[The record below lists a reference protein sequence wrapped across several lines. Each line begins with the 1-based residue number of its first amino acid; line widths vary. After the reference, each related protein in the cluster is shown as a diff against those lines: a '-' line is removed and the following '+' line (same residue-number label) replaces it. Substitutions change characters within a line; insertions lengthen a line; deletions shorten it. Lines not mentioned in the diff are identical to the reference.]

1 MKTIEQ
7 QLDETGQKIRE
18 LSSQVPSRPWVE
30 PRGTGQSRLLAAL
43 ATAVLVTLVIGLP
56 ALFLTNQGPSDT
68 GGDPSAPSTTAA
80 SDTAGS
86 EVTARSPID
95 SSFLVPT
102 PDDVE
107 AILTDAEPSGPA
119 VADWRPVLEAE
130 RIWCMYTDGSGVST
144 GASNGPLGDP
154 LTIEDILFECD
165 GNNDAA
171 RNLENPPETFTI
183 CRGVFDPAAYTERL
197 TSSGETLIGGNPGP
211 ELPGFPVV
219 LGWESDCV
227 SESLETNP
235 KVQLSDDLSI
245 EKINKARGV
254 EIALR
259 GARLLNECPEADTRT
274 IAQAVVDHLG
284 GGWLLVQGTGGIGCG
299 VNLDGLWGIVTD
311 G

>member
-1 MKTIEQ
+1 
-7 QLDETGQKIRE
+7 
-18 LSSQVPSRPWVE
+18 
-30 PRGTGQSRLLAAL
+30 
-43 ATAVLVTLVIGLP
+43 
-56 ALFLTNQGPSDT
+56 
-68 GGDPSAPSTTAA
+68 
-80 SDTAGS
+80 
-86 EVTARSPID
+86 VTATTLAVERSPID

-107 AILTDAEPSGPA
+107 AILADAEPSGPA
-119 VADWRPVLEAE
+119 VADWRPVLAAE
-130 RIWCMYTDGSGVST
+130 QIWCMYRDGSGAST

-197 TSSGETLIGGNPGP
+197 TSSGETLIAGNPGP
-211 ELPGFPVV
+211 DLPGFPVV
-219 LGWESDCV
+219 LGWDSDCV

-235 KVQLSDDLSI
+235 MVQLSDDLSI

-284 GGWLLVQGTGGIGCG
+284 DGWLLVQGTGGIGCG